1 MTRSA
6 DRFRFEICLHESY
19 TNTSRIGE
27 RKKEKGL
34 YVSLYWN
41 NYTLNYIPVIPTY
54 VREMGIGEGERERE
68 RERGISVFPC
78 LPSPPSRKGGRAL
91 LTLRLGN
98 PLIPIFS
105 EGEETSMRLRM
116 KRVLLFSFPRVS
128 PLLPLPSSLTP

>member
-68 RERGISVFPC
+68 REREESPFFRAF
-78 LPSPPSRKGGRAL
+78 LPPPPEKGDAH
-91 LTLRLGN
+91 
-98 PLIPIFS
+98 F
-105 EGEETSMRLRM
+105 
-116 KRVLLFSFPRVS
+116 
-128 PLLPLPSSLTP
+128 